1 MSDAS
6 LAAAGNDR
14 PPVRRRWP
22 LVPLLLVL
30 ALLLVA
36 VFGDRGLLRA
46 VQYRRQ
52 KAALEAEMRQLEATN
67 AALRKEIAAL
77 RSDRRTIEGIAR
89 KELGMV
95 REDELIYQFP
105 SRPQAGRSPARSA
118 EPVEVPAVEAA
129 VPQ

>member
-1 MSDAS
+1 MNETTSSPAS
-6 LAAAGNDR
+6 ANPRPAG
-14 PPVRRRWP
+14 RRWP

-30 ALLLVA
+30 AMLLLA

-52 KAALEAEMRQLEATN
+52 KEALEAELRQLEEAN

-95 REDELIYQFP
+95 RKDELIYQFP
-105 SRPQAGRSPARSA
+105 SRSP
-118 EPVEVPAVEAA
+118 
-129 VPQ
+129 VPQTPAATTAAPPADPVAPQ